1 MTRRNARVWFSFDQ
15 DWTVNYWM
23 ANGVPA
29 SKIIMGVAVYGRGF
43 TLANT
48 AQNGLLAQASGPI
61 PEAEFT
67 RQNGSWGYNE
77 VGS

>member
-1 MTRRNARVWFSFDQ
+1 
-15 DWTVNYWM
+15 M

-77 VGS
+77 VGSEVITLKHTSQLIRDF